1 MVRGANR
8 RDWLYHDGHVS
19 GNDTW
24 CSKRPEFD
32 AVNGRSTTQ
41 ACRVLDSI
49 RADRFLNCAA
59 VTFDTTHPFVLAAS
73 CASRIGTTAAVT
85 GFLACR
91 HLYIMQMQQFDDT
104 LAERFFVRITFC
116 AVIGEPIDVAH
127 LRAEFSQLAAA
138 QQMEWAIH
146 DCTEPPRVLI
156 MVSTLDHC
164 LEDLLYR
171 QRIGEL
177 RIEVSAIVSNHAD
190 LKPIADHRGIA
201 FHHLPITAHTKLA
214 QERQLLELIKSSD
227 TEFVILARYMQILS
241 DETSHA
247 LRGRVI
253 NIHHS
258 FLPGFKGAK
267 PYHQA
272 HARGVKVIGATAHFV
287 SADLDEGPIIE
298 QIVERVEHSYT
309 PQMLTAAGRDSER
322 RALATAVQLVVERR
336 VFLNGDR
343 TVVFK

>member
-1 MVRGANR
+1 MEM
-8 RDWLYHDGHVS
+8 
-19 GNDTW
+19 
-24 CSKRPEFD
+24 K
-32 AVNGRSTTQ
+32 
-41 ACRVLDSI
+41 
-49 RADRFLNCAA
+49 
-59 VTFDTTHPFVLAAS
+59 
-73 CASRIGTTAAVT
+73 
-85 GFLACR
+85 
-91 HLYIMQMQQFDDT
+91 QFDDT

-116 AVIGEPIDVAH
+116 GVRGEAFDLER
-127 LRAEFSQLAAA
+127 LRKDFSALAAEEE
-138 QQMEWAIH
+138 MEWEIH
-146 DCTEPPRVLI
+146 DSAQRPRVLI

-177 RIEVSAIVSNHAD
+177 RMDISAIVSNHPD

-201 FHHLPITAHTKLA
+201 FHFLPVTPDTKPA
-214 QERQLLELIKSSD
+214 QERRLIELIKSTG
-227 TEFVILARYMQILS
+227 TELVILARYMQIFS
-241 DETSHA
+241 DELSST
-247 LRGRVI
+247 LRGRAI

-298 QIVERVEHSYT
+298 QIVEHVDHGFT

-322 RALATAVQLVVERR
+322 RALATAVQLFIERR